1 MARRLNIAKS
11 LLVVKFFFRLLTK
24 TENTELLINFFQLS
38 SEEFLALCQHYSLSQ
53 CGFAAPF
60 ANNFKFLSQ
69 LCDITLD
76 SLSNGNLHTPLE
88 AWISSQDG
96 NKILEKNALTA
107 LTGTDEGPI
116 DGIKTLAGWI
126 KKAISFFETKI
137 SLAEDLRT
145 AAFESDQKGEEIHDV
160 VNKVITK
167 LIKKEDA
174 IKKVEAY
181 LTSIKVLGEK
191 TIVFLNQEPEE
202 EAFNVCNLT
211 HGTNGF
217 LNDLNLLTP
226 QVIVDKLRR
235 RPLDVVVLV
244 NHVAKNLEHIPAL
257 NQLYINVMQTF
268 ATLKGLQ
275 DKEEECQSQV
285 NRLTKL
291 LVKETREFI
300 GEVFGEEGIH
310 TSPSMILE
318 LIKDGED
325 LKKKRS
331 HILSLTDDPIDF
343 GQFNITLNGRV
354 KILSIE
360 ELFKVTKRIL
370 LTKKDELI
378 EAKKFQEIKARTVL
392 QENLK
397 TLPKVELLGL

>member
-1 MARRLNIAKS
+1 
-11 LLVVKFFFRLLTK
+11 
-24 TENTELLINFFQLS
+24 
-38 SEEFLALCQHYSLSQ
+38 
-53 CGFAAPF
+53 
-60 ANNFKFLSQ
+60 
-69 LCDITLD
+69 
-76 SLSNGNLHTPLE
+76 
-88 AWISSQDG
+88 
-96 NKILEKNALTA
+96 
-107 LTGTDEGPI
+107 
-116 DGIKTLAGWI
+116 
-126 KKAISFFETKI
+126 
-137 SLAEDLRT
+137 
-145 AAFESDQKGEEIHDV
+145 
-160 VNKVITK
+160 
-167 LIKKEDA
+167 
-174 IKKVEAY
+174 
-181 LTSIKVLGEK
+181 GEK

-217 LNDLNLLTP
+217 VNDLNLLTP

-285 NRLTKL
+285 NRLKKL

-300 GEVFGEEGIH
+300 GEVFGEEGTH

-378 EAKKFQEIKARTVL
+378 EAK
-392 QENLK
+392 
-397 TLPKVELLGL
+397 